1 MTPSPWLY
9 DLLKARTPFRPTA
22 YRAHRHDPWT
32 IGYGHTEGVAAGDT
46 CTLALAEEW
55 LRCDIDAAA
64 EIVSAT
70 HLPCGQG
77 AFDVAVALSVAG
89 LA

>member
-22 YRAHRHDPWT
+22 YRAHRHDPWVL
-32 IGYGHTEGVAAGDT
+32 GYGHTEGVAAGDT

-55 LRCDIDAAA
+55 LRCDIDVAAA
-64 EIVSAT
+64 KLISAS
-70 HLPCGQG
+70 LGQG